1 VNFTP
6 GAEFSRMAGIKMHAF
21 SIKPGLA
28 QPMLSEAVH
37 CVETRRRDGA
47 FTLVEMLVVIAIIAI
62 LAALLLPALIG
73 GKQRAKRILC
83 ETQLQQMGIAFQSFS
98 HDHNSKF
105 PMQVSIA
112 DGGSQDVLQ
121 SESSTTGMFY
131 IEYRYFQPLG
141 SILETPR
148 VLVCPTDTRLPA
160 LSFNVLQ
167 NSNVSYFVGVN
178 AQYDQPMSILAGDG
192 NLAASTTML
201 HVTTGGRLTW
211 DSKLHEYKGNVLFA
225 DGHVEEWK
233 DGTTTVSS
241 RSEIIL
247 PTLGGSGGGGSGGSS
262 SGMRTSA
269 SQPQAAGQ
277 GGVVSGS
284 SGGANVPGTPLNPM
298 AQGGPAASQASPSHS
313 KLAPNMVASNAR
325 QDTTS
330 TNIGQMELAETNPV
344 AETVVATNVPPD
356 AVVASPQDTHVTMS
370 PANRKMASVLRDVLV
385 GTWFL
390 VLLAL
395 LVYAI
400 YRIRRWRQEVE
411 RRRQFKI
418 KLEAMKERYAAKR

>member
-1 VNFTP
+1 
-6 GAEFSRMAGIKMHAF
+6 MKMRSF
-21 SIKPGLA
+21 SIKSRLA
-28 QPMLSEAVH
+28 QAMLNEIVRCAKA
-37 CVETRRRDGA
+37 RRREEA
-47 FTLVEMLVVIAIIAI
+47 FTLVEMLVVIAIIGI
-62 LAALLLPALIG
+62 LAALLLPALTG
-73 GKQRAKRILC
+73 GKERAKRILC

-98 HDHNSKF
+98 HDHDSKF
-105 PMQVSIA
+105 PMQVSTA

-121 SESSTTGMFY
+121 AEGSTNGIFY

-141 SILETPR
+141 GILETPR
-148 VLVCPTDTRLPA
+148 ILVCPTDTRLPA

-178 AQYDQPMSILAGDG
+178 AEYNQPMSILAGDG

-211 DSKLHEYKGNVLFA
+211 DSKLHAYKGNVLFA

-241 RSEIIL
+241 RSDILL
-247 PTLGGSGGGGSGGSS
+247 PTMGGSPTNGGGSSAQSGGPLKAT
-262 SGMRTSA
+262 GQT
-269 SQPQAAGQ
+269 AAGSQ
-277 GGVVSGS
+277 NGGGET
-284 SGGANVPGTPLNPM
+284 GPGT
-298 AQGGPAASQASPSHS
+298 AIDTPAQASPAAGPSASPSTS
-313 KLAPNMVASNAR
+313 KPGPNMLASNAR
-325 QDTTS
+325 QGATGTRAAQ
-330 TNIGQMELAETNPV
+330 TELADTNPV
-344 AETVVATNVPPD
+344 VESILDTNVTPD

-370 PANRKMASVLRDVLV
+370 PTNRKVASVLRDVLV
-385 GTWFL
+385 GTWLF

-395 LVYAI
+395 LAYAV